1 MRITNFQLQ
10 HLRRWLLPV
19 CVLSLIG
26 SAAAQRYRP
35 CLGCAEHV
43 EYARRWHRPFL
54 ALLASQIVLAAEHFA
69 LEAHARQLGLCEA
82 DPLIRNPIATN
93 HCHQFEWKR
102 ALLIEA
108 PLEVVAFDSPA
119 WGLAR
124 SGHARWGL
132 SWQLVPMIAH
142 AWAIRRTTQAIHY
155 WEREQAL
162 LH

>member
-1 MRITNFQLQ
+1 MRLTNSSFRNW
-10 HLRRWLLPV
+10 RRGLLGLLLLLLP
-19 CVLSLIG
+19 LRL
-26 SAAAQRYRP
+26 AAQRYQP

-43 EYARRWHRPFL
+43 EYTHRWHRPFL
-54 ALLASQIVLAAEHFA
+54 AMLAAEVVLAGENFA
-69 LEAHARQLGLCEA
+69 LEAHARHLGLCEA
-82 DPLIRNPIATN
+82 DPLIRNPIAVN
-93 HCHQFEWKR
+93 HCHYFSWKR

-108 PLEVVAFDSPA
+108 PIEAAAFVSPA

-142 AWAIRRTTQAIHY
+142 AWAIRRTAEAIHR
-155 WEREQAL
+155 WNREQSL